1 MKKRDIII
9 GKGVS
14 GAYYADKFLPDNLPG
29 YPGYHISKL
38 GKVYSR
44 WDING
49 KGVLRVRWHL
59 KRPQPNRLGRLLVG
73 ITNGKK
79 TKKFQV
85 HRLVAMVYIPNPNNY
100 PNVCHKDNNPQN
112 NRASNLYWGT
122 QKMNMNQAS
131 LEGRMVSKVKGLPK
145 KLSDLQISYIPKL
158 FERGFSY
165 RDIPYIFNR
174 EASTATIKRWHFLYI
189 KKYGL

>member
-29 YPGYHISKL
+29 YPGYHI
-38 GKVYSR
+38 
-44 WDING
+44 
-49 KGVLRVRWHL
+49 
-59 KRPQPNRLGRLLVG
+59 
-73 ITNGKK
+73 
-79 TKKFQV
+79 
-85 HRLVAMVYIPNPNNY
+85 
-100 PNVCHKDNNPQN
+100 
-112 NRASNLYWGT
+112 
-122 QKMNMNQAS
+122 
-131 LEGRMVSKVKGLPK
+131 
-145 KLSDLQISYIPKL
+145 PKL

-165 RDIPYIFNR
+165 RDISYIFNR

>member
-1 MKKRDIII
+1 
-9 GKGVS
+9 
-14 GAYYADKFLPDNLPG
+14 
-29 YPGYHISKL
+29 
-38 GKVYSR
+38 
-44 WDING
+44 
-49 KGVLRVRWHL
+49 
-59 KRPQPNRLGRLLVG
+59 
-73 ITNGKK
+73 
-79 TKKFQV
+79 
-85 HRLVAMVYIPNPNNY
+85 MVYIPNPNNY

-122 QKMNMNQAS
+122 QKMNMSQAS
-131 LEGRMVSKVKGLPK
+131 QDGRMVSKIKGLPK

-165 RDIPYIFNR
+165 RDISYIFNR

>member
-1 MKKRDIII
+1 MKKRRGWID
-9 GKGVS
+9 KGIS

-49 KGVLRVRWHL
+49 KGILRVRWHL

-85 HRLVAMVYIPNPNNY
+85 HRLVAMGYTSQIPIIIQMFAIKIIILKIIVQVIYIGE
-100 PNVCHKDNNPQN
+100 
-112 NRASNLYWGT
+112 L
-122 QKMNMNQAS
+122 
-131 LEGRMVSKVKGLPK
+131 K
-145 KLSDLQISYIPKL
+145 K
-158 FERGFSY
+158 
-165 RDIPYIFNR
+165 
-174 EASTATIKRWHFLYI
+174 
-189 KKYGL
+189 

>member
-1 MKKRDIII
+1 MKKR
-9 GKGVS
+9 
-14 GAYYADKFLPDNLPG
+14 
-29 YPGYHISKL
+29 
-38 GKVYSR
+38 
-44 WDING
+44 
-49 KGVLRVRWHL
+49 
-59 KRPQPNRLGRLLVG
+59 
-73 ITNGKK
+73 
-79 TKKFQV
+79 
-85 HRLVAMVYIPNPNNY
+85 
-100 PNVCHKDNNPQN
+100 
-112 NRASNLYWGT
+112 YWGT

-165 RDIPYIFNR
+165 RDISYIFNR

>member
-44 WDING
+44 W
-49 KGVLRVRWHL
+49 
-59 KRPQPNRLGRLLVG
+59 
-73 ITNGKK
+73 
-79 TKKFQV
+79 
-85 HRLVAMVYIPNPNNY
+85 
-100 PNVCHKDNNPQN
+100 
-112 NRASNLYWGT
+112 
-122 QKMNMNQAS
+122 
-131 LEGRMVSKVKGLPK
+131 VSKVKGLPK

-165 RDIPYIFNR
+165 RALIFLTEKLLLLQLRGGIFCILKNMD
-174 EASTATIKRWHFLYI
+174 YD
-189 KKYGL
+189 KK

>member
-9 GKGVS
+9 DKGIS

-29 YPGYHISKL
+29 YLGYHISKL

-44 WDING
+44 W
-49 KGVLRVRWHL
+49 
-59 KRPQPNRLGRLLVG
+59 
-73 ITNGKK
+73 
-79 TKKFQV
+79 
-85 HRLVAMVYIPNPNNY
+85 
-100 PNVCHKDNNPQN
+100 
-112 NRASNLYWGT
+112 
-122 QKMNMNQAS
+122 
-131 LEGRMVSKVKGLPK
+131 VSKVKGLPK

-165 RDIPYIFNR
+165 RDISYIFNR

>member
-9 GKGVS
+9 DKGIS

-85 HRLVAMVYIPNPNNY
+85 HRLVAYQNY
-100 PNVCHKDNNPQN
+100 LREGFHIEISLIFLTEKLLLLQLRSGIFCILK
-112 NRASNLYWGT
+112 
-122 QKMNMNQAS
+122 NMDYD
-131 LEGRMVSKVKGLPK
+131 K
-145 KLSDLQISYIPKL
+145 K
-158 FERGFSY
+158 
-165 RDIPYIFNR
+165 
-174 EASTATIKRWHFLYI
+174 
-189 KKYGL
+189 